1 MANSQKHEDIKR
13 EVSLLMSDLIAKLIQ
28 ETVDADQAVTTD
40 YLQEIK
46 DYAFDDPDSE
56 HPKLKTVNF
65 EMTDDQGRR
74 QQVTIP
80 VLSLLPLPVLHIS
93 EATFDID
100 TQVTYVEEIVDP
112 DKALEKLK
120 LRAIKKQPNFSKLP
134 PDKEK
139 VILERLKG
147 QVALTEDGKAR
158 IGRIVLAA
166 PGTAKTVP
174 NDPTAGASQAPS
186 AGPAADD
193 SNTVR
198 QTFNARIHV
207 KLEQSV
213 LPSGMRGLLQ
223 ETDRTITTEYI

>member
-1 MANSQKHEDIKR
+1 
-13 EVSLLMSDLIAKLIQ
+13 MSELIASLIQ
-28 ETVDADQAVTTD
+28 ETIDADQAVTAD

-46 DYAFDDPDSE
+46 AYAFDDPDSA
-56 HPKLKTVNF
+56 HPKLKTVSF
-65 EMTDDQGRR
+65 EMTDEEGRR

-100 TQVTYVEEIVDP
+100 TQVTYVEQVFKSKEDI
-112 DKALEKLK
+112 LNELK
-120 LRAIKKQPNFSKLP
+120 YRSGGRNISKEDISKNLLKKSRSH
-134 PDKEK
+134 
-139 VILERLKG
+139 RLI
-147 QVALTEDGKAR
+147 QETEDGNFK
-158 IGRIVLAA
+158 ICSVLVRPTNTTTGISAA
-166 PGTAKTVP
+166 PTAESNE
-174 NDPTAGASQAPS
+174 NDDEST
-186 AGPAADD
+186 
-193 SNTVR
+193 R